1 MMGLTFI
8 LFAALADSIHYQY
21 GQQLLADSSRELS
34 FYMRIPTQT
43 LQYIL
48 ALDSVLYKYEVRL
61 VVYDKSKKQAG
72 GDFWVVEKLTG
83 REARPGMFADT
94 FRVRVP
100 FTAAR
105 FRIRI
110 RDFFGEEIF
119 QAQEGLEPLGVV
131 NSFIVYPSRL
141 VESDSARL
149 MFAIVNAENR
159 RLDSLR
165 VRLNIDPGRFVSRAI
180 PPGLT
185 PYSDSLRF
193 YLGPIASGDYV
204 LCLDVYAKGG
214 VVETRKTGLMLRRSF
229 FVEDRLYHEKVR
241 QLRYIA
247 TEQEM
252 GRLKKLPA
260 AEREQGWNEFW
271 KKQDENPNTDV
282 NETRES
288 YFARIDYAQEH
299 FAHADR
305 GWESDRGMIY
315 VKYGPPDDIEY
326 HSFELYSEDY
336 EIWFYYRLN
345 RKFTFVDAYGQGR
358 FVLTSK
364 DGKRI

>member
-1 MMGLTFI
+1 M
-8 LFAALADSIHYQY
+8 
-21 GQQLLADSSRELS
+21 
-34 FYMRIPTQT
+34 
-43 LQYIL
+43 
-48 ALDSVLYKYEVRL
+48 
-61 VVYDKSKKQAG
+61 
-72 GDFWVVEKLTG
+72 
-83 REARPGMFADT
+83 
-94 FRVRVP
+94 
-100 FTAAR
+100 
-105 FRIRI
+105 RI

-119 QAQEGLEPLGVV
+119 QSYAGLEPLGVV

-141 VESDSARL
+141 VESDSVRL
-149 MFAIVNAENR
+149 MFTIVSDENR

-165 VRLNIDPGRFVSRAI
+165 VRLDTDAARFSSRAI
-180 PPGLT
+180 PRAVAR
-185 PYSDSLRF
+185 YSDSLRL

-204 LCLDVYAKGG
+204 VCLDVYAQGS

-229 FVEDRLYHEKVR
+229 FVEDRLYLEKVR

-247 TEQEM
+247 TEEEM

-282 NETRES
+282 NETKES

-326 HSFELYSEDY
+326 HSFELHSEDY
-336 EIWFYYRLN
+336 EIWYYYRLN
-345 RKFTFVDAYGQGR
+345 RMYTFVDTHGQGR
-358 FVLTSK
+358 FVLTTK
-364 DGKRI
+364 EGKRI